1 MLRVTHAGFFSTIQ
15 DQGRFNMRS
24 QGVPLSGVMDQY
36 SANMANTLLDNEE
49 ASAVLEIT
57 MTGPTLSFEADTYI
71 AITGADMSANLNGVP
86 VRNYT
91 IHKIRSGDVL
101 SFGKLLNGF
110 RAYLAIKNGFKTPLV
125 LGSRSYYKPLTPL
138 NRIKDYMEIEYDMV
152 SDFEPSLLDVRPE
165 PFHKEY
171 ELKVKK
177 GPEYYLLE
185 DKQLEL
191 LFSRE
196 FSVAKEN
203 DRMAYQLEET
213 IPGHRKT
220 LLTSATLPGTVQLT
234 PLGKLILLMKDGQ
247 TTGGYPRIL
256 QLSQKAISILSQKKI
271 GDSVSFRLY

>member
-24 QGVPLSGVMDQY
+24 QGVPLSGAMDQY
-36 SANMANTLLDNEE
+36 SAAMANRLLDNEE
-49 ASAVLEIT
+49 SSAVLEIT

-71 AITGADMSANLNGVP
+71 SITGAEMSAHLNGVSL
-86 VRNYT
+86 RNYR
-91 IHKIRSGDVL
+91 IHKVHSGDVL
-101 SFGKLLNGF
+101 SFGKLINGF
-110 RAYLAIKNGFKTPLV
+110 RAYLGIKKGFLTPIV

-138 NRIKDYMEIEYDMV
+138 NRIKDYMEIEYEQV
-152 SDFEPSLLDVRPE
+152 SNFEPVLLDIRPE

-177 GPEYYLLE
+177 GPEYELLQ
-185 DKQLEL
+185 DRQLEL

-203 DRMAYQLEET
+203 DRMAYQLEEN

-256 QLSQKAISILSQKKI
+256 QLSQKAISILSQKKF
-271 GDSVSFRLY
+271 GDTVSFKLY